1 MEGFKEFQGKDL
13 DSAIEEACGYFNT
26 AREKLEI
33 EILQDAKSGIFGIV
47 GARKAKV
54 RARRAH
60 LREAVESILG
70 KKGAAAPDE
79 EGESAGAAPRIP
91 EKNARQERPRR
102 GREQSQ
108 ERGRKNAASIAAE
121 EPCARAATPP
131 ESGAAPAGEMEETAQ
146 AAPSIRSAPEPEVG
160 ARADVAP
167 AGDENRPEGQ
177 SEEREAAC
185 AAGRDEARAET
196 RAGGRR
202 ESGRGF
208 RACPAPA
215 RGKPPWK
222 PGRNARRGTG
232 SVWGRIWTNAGEGL
246 PVTPVEQ
253 LDAVRLEALV
263 QEAVRELVRPIVGT
277 EMCLDVKVGEG
288 RVQVCVD
295 CDEDSGLLIGREG
308 QTLAAL
314 QYLVSRVVSRG
325 MNAAV
330 RVQLDAGE
338 YRRRQDEKL
347 REMALALAERVR
359 QSGRS
364 YSTRPLSS
372 YHRRIVHV
380 CLQDAGDVQTRS
392 TGDGPMKRVVIMRR
406 KLEKA

>member
-131 ESGAAPAGEMEETAQ
+131 EPGAAPAGEMEERAQ

-185 AAGRDEARAET
+185 AADRDEARAET

-202 ESGRGF
+202 ESCRASGR
-208 RACPAPA
+208 A
-215 RGKPPWK
+215 RPRREESR
-222 PGRNARRGTG
+222 PGSQEGTPG
-232 SVWGRIWTNAGEGL
+232 EGLDLSGEDLDEAGEGL